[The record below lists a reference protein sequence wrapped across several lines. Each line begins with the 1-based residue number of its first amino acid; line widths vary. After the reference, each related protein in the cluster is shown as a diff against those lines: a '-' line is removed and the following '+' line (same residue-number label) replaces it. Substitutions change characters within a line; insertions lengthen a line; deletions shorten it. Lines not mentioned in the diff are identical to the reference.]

1 MLIRHLRFFV
11 TLAEEEHFG
20 RAAELCSVT
29 QPTLSQAIRKLEE
42 DLNLSLIVRGHR
54 FLSLTA
60 EGEKLLRWG
69 RQILSDYE
77 SLQDDLR
84 GKIKG
89 GLTGTLRLGVIPAAM
104 PSVSFLSEQFQSRNP
119 LAQIEIRSM
128 SSRLIEKSLENFE
141 IDGGLTYLDNEPLE
155 HVLRFPL
162 YSERYVFACGRDHP
176 LAGAQSVG
184 WAQAVTQPLCLLS
197 DDMQNRR
204 ILNGIAASAGVELRP
219 KVVSNSF
226 LGVAS
231 HLRRGLW
238 CAIVPHTFRYVFG
251 GMDDLVFLD
260 MVEPVHHQTI
270 GLVLADRVPQSP
282 MALALQ
288 ECAEVAEI
296 DRKFEDAFGRQE
308 VSQAPMRSVSQ
319 RR

>member
-54 FLSLTA
+54 FLALTA

-69 RQILSDYE
+69 RQILADYD

-84 GKIKG
+84 GKKKG

-104 PSVSFLSEQFQSRNP
+104 PSVSFLSELFEARNP
-119 LAQIEIRSM
+119 LAQVEIRSM
-128 SSRLIEKSLENFE
+128 SSRVIEKSLENFE

-155 HVLRFPL
+155 HVFRFPL

-176 LAGAQSVG
+176 FAGERSVS

-251 GMDDLVFLD
+251 GVDDLVFLD
-260 MVEPVHHQTI
+260 MAAPVHQQTI
-270 GLVLADRVPQSP
+270 GLVLADRMPRSP
-282 MALALQ
+282 LVLALQ
-288 ECAEVAEI
+288 ECAEAADME
-296 DRKFEDAFGRQE
+296 RKFEEAFGRQAQQE
-308 VSQAPMRSVSQ
+308 PPMRSVAQYS
-319 RR
+319 